1 MTERRAPSG
10 LDCVLEH
17 RDQAVVM
24 SVTGQIDLA
33 TQHVFAEAV
42 HEMLDR
48 ETLPVVIDLAGVTF
62 LGSPGLAVLVEAQE
76 KAMRL
81 QRDLH
86 VATGNDIVRRSIELT
101 GLAKILPLVPT
112 VQIALNG

>member
-10 LDCVLEH
+10 LDCLLEQ
-17 RDQAVVM
+17 RDHAVVM
-24 SVTGQIDLA
+24 SVVGQIDLA
-33 TQHVFAEAV
+33 TQHIFAEAV
-42 HEMLDR
+42 HELLDR
-48 ETLPVVIDLAGVTF
+48 ETRPVVIDLAGVTF

-86 VATGNDIVRRSIELT
+86 VATGNDVVRRSIEIT

-112 VQIALNG
+112 VHIALNG